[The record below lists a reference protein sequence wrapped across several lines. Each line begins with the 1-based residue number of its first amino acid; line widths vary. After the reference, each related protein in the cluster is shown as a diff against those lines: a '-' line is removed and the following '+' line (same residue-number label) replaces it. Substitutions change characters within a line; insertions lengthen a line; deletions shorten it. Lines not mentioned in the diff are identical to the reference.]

1 MCSPPRVP
9 SQGLIDSGGRLP
21 PRCPETAADWLA
33 RCCAQELDHADSAR
47 AHAYLEGLE
56 AVASAQSLMQTA
68 AVSVW
73 RRLTFVG

>member
-33 RCCAQELDHADSAR
+33 RCCAQELDHADNAR